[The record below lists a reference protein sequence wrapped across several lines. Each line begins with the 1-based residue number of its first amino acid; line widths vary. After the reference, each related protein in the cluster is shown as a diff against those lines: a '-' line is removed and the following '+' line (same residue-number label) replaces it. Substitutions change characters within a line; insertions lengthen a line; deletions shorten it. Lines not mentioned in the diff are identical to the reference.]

1 MPPRAYR
8 LAALA
13 PLTLA
18 ACTTLGERAATGAC
32 PAGETCSPATPVG
45 LAFTGP
51 TLADAPFDSD
61 LHPTAA
67 GGTQTIVAHD
77 AGSGAA
83 LDQPFRATIH
93 APFAIEAVDASQARV
108 RVRAEAAG
116 TGSLRITAPDGA
128 LYDVL
133 SVRALAVTSVQ
144 VRSPDEALRSDLGIA
159 AAPGRAVPLVVA
171 LSGNGA
177 RLVDE
182 GMALTVDGAPVADAS
197 WQTATVVAPAKGAT
211 ELVATT
217 SAGERRSFALTAAT
231 TIDRLELHPHD
242 PLAVNQ
248 AGLLCGAAIAGD
260 AQVLGEPWTWAS
272 ADADVLAALPR
283 RNCIGLVPR
292 RAGPLTVVATAG
304 SATAT
309 FTVDVVAAA
318 QRPAPTAPASSTT
331 GLGERATLALDA
343 E

>member
-1 MPPRAYR
+1 MPPRAYH

-13 PLTLA
+13 PLSLA
-18 ACTTLGERAATGAC
+18 ACTTLGERASTGAC

-51 TLADAPFDSD
+51 TLADLPFDSG

-67 GGTQTIVAHD
+67 GGTQTIVVHD
-77 AGSGAA
+77 AGSGARLA
-83 LDQPFRATIH
+83 QPFRATIH
-93 APFAIEAVDASQARV
+93 APFAIDAVDAARASV

-116 TGSLRITAPDGA
+116 TGSLRVTAPDGA

-133 SVRALAVTSVQ
+133 AVRALTGTSIG
-144 VRSPDEALRSDLGIA
+144 LRSATETLRADLGIA
-159 AAPGRAVPLVVA
+159 AAPGRAVPVVIT
-171 LSGNGA
+171 LSGSGA

-182 GMALTVDGAPVADAS
+182 GLALTVDGTPAPDAT
-197 WQTATVVAPAKGAT
+197 WQTATLTAPATGAI

-217 SAGERRSFALTAAT
+217 SAGERRAFALTAAAA
-231 TIDRLELHPHD
+231 IDRLELHAHD
-242 PLAVNQ
+242 PLVVNQ
-248 AGLLCGAAIAGD
+248 GGVVCGAAIAGD
-260 AQVLGEPWTWAS
+260 AQVLGETWAWTS
-272 ADADVLAALPR
+272 AGAELLGGLGQ
-283 RNCIGLVPR
+283 RNCVGVVPSQV
-292 RAGPLTVVATAG
+292 GPLTLVATAG

-318 QRPAPTAPASSTT
+318 QRTAPTAPAPAET